1 MTNLT
6 VTIDDD
12 LLRRARSRAI
22 DNGTSV
28 NALIREFLQT
38 HVGSELDDIRSDFL
52 EHAAEHAGASGAHGR
67 SWTRDELHDR

>member
-1 MTNLT
+1 MANLT

-22 DNGTSV
+22 GNDTSV
-28 NALIREFLQT
+28 NALIREFLET
-38 HVGSELDDIRSDFL
+38 YVGSELDDIRSDFL
-52 EHAAEHAGASGAHGR
+52 DHAAEHAGTSGAGGR